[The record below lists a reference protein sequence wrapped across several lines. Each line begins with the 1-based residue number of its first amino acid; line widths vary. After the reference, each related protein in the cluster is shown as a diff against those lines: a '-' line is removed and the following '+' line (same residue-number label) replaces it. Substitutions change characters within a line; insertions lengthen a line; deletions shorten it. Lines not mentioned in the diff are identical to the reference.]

1 MFHFALFLIFLYVVW
16 RLVLPL
22 PYAWWIKALLS
33 CFLLFISKYH
43 FIQLWLFG
51 SMFSPELP
59 TWAVLILGGLFA
71 GFAVIALLTF
81 ISDVVFLLLR
91 LFRQPVAWGTGWRL
105 GVMVVSVVLT
115 VIGVH
120 QAVRVPDVHRVEI
133 PLRSLPAQLNGLK
146 IVQLTDLHISHLFKR
161 DWLQQVVDKT
171 NALNPDVI
179 VITGD
184 LIDGLVQDRWQD
196 IGAYAQL
203 KAKYGVFAITGNHE
217 YYFGASQWVQAF
229 EKLGMRVLQNEHVV
243 LQHQGEPFVLAGVN
257 DEAAVKFGLAGPDIN
272 KALAGAPK
280 VTTILLDHRPKQVHE
295 NIAKGVD
302 LQLSGHAHGG
312 MIIGLDQL
320 VKLFNQGFV
329 SGLYSVDGA
338 WMYLSNGTG
347 LWNGFPIRLGVPSEI
362 TLLELTGLPNRN

>member
-257 DEAAVKFGLAGPDIN
+257 DKAAVKFGSVGPDIN

-280 VTTILLDHRPKQVHE
+280 VTTILLDHRPQHVRE
-295 NIAKGVD
+295 NVAKGVD
-302 LQLSGHAHGG
+302 LQLSGHTHGG

-320 VKLFNQGFV
+320 VRLFNQGFV